1 MTPIRNLW
9 RMPWSTALGV
19 LIGVGAV
26 LMTPAVIGPV
36 RDAYD
41 LAFPVL
47 RMHGTLVERE
57 PDAVIVHISG
67 EKVRGDE
74 CRLLSVYGYAVMP
87 DGRLTDASAT
97 RIDAPQVGRARDKG
111 RYDIGHWRVVP
122 VTMDAARAMLVAQ
135 HDCVGRVVLSTIA
148 DVAL

>member
-1 MTPIRNLW
+1 
-9 RMPWSTALGV
+9 MPWSTAFGV

-47 RMHGTLVERE
+47 RMHGTLVKRE

-74 CRLLSVYGYAVMP
+74 CRLLAVYGYALMP
-87 DGRLTDASAT
+87 DGRLA
-97 RIDAPQVGRARDKG
+97 APPWIRHSSR
-111 RYDIGHWRVVP
+111 
-122 VTMDAARAMLVAQ
+122 
-135 HDCVGRVVLSTIA
+135 S
-148 DVAL
+148 